1 MTTDVEI
8 DIEHDETETAHGSE
22 SAAPVGVAEGGE
34 AEAGETQGGVVVGV
48 LLGLAGGVPVVAFPG
63 CAEPS
68 TKARSTVTLRSS
80 DIGSQVALLFE
91 NGKLEKPLVIGKIL
105 VPGRSAESAP
115 AVTAKVDDDVLTLRA
130 DRQIVLEC
138 GKASI
143 TLTRA
148 GKIILRGTYVLSRS
162 SGVNKIKGGS
172 VQIN

>member
-1 MTTDVEI
+1 MSMDQ
-8 DIEHDETETAHGSE
+8 ETG
-22 SAAPVGVAEGGE
+22 AAPGE
-34 AEAGETQGGVVVGV
+34 ALEDARDEARVLEEPGGVVVGV
-48 LLGLAGGVPVVAFPG
+48 LLGLAEGVPLVAFPG
-63 CAEPS
+63 SSERAVR
-68 TKARSTVTLRSS
+68 ARATVALRPS

-91 NGKLEKPLVIGKIL
+91 NGQLERPLVIGKIL
-105 VPGRSAESAP
+105 VPGRPQAP
-115 AVTAKVDDDVLTLRA
+115 AGGDAVTAKLDDEVLTLSA
-130 DRQIVLEC
+130 DREIVLRC